1 MISNLR
7 KYKVSNVSVNTRR
20 GCSRK
25 PREEAT
31 SLASLADPWPL
42 LLGRCQPAA
51 QAAAGGA
58 AAFAEVAV
66 QHVFM

>member
-31 SLASLADPWPL
+31 SLASLGDPWPL
-42 LLGRCQPAA
+42 LLGRCPAA

-66 QHVFM
+66 HIHVFM